1 LIRIKVRKTLRDY
14 TLDADIE
21 SDSGVSVLM
30 GSNGSG
36 KTTVLNLV
44 AGITS
49 PDLGS
54 IEVSGE
60 ALFDSKS
67 GKDVPMEQ
75 RNVGY
80 VFQNYALFPHMSV
93 YDNVA
98 FGLRM
103 RKTPAPEIDRKVR
116 AELEGMGLWELRN
129 VKVSRLSGGQKQKV
143 ALARC
148 LIIKPSLLLMDEP
161 LSALDVEMQA
171 AMRGIIKKRIASERI
186 PAIIVTHSL
195 LDAVELADRVFV
207 MEHGMVAASGT
218 PDEML
223 VKGKN
228 KFIDSFFR

>member
-171 AMRGIIKKRIASERI
+171 AMRGIIRQRITSERI

>member
-161 LSALDVEMQA
+161 LSALDMEMQGT
-171 AMRGIIKKRIASERI
+171 MRGIIKQRITNERI